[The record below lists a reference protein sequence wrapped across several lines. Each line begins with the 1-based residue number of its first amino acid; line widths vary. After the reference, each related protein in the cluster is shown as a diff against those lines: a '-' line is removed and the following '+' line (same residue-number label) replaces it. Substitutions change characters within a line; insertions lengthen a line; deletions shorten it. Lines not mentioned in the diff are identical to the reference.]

1 MSKTNDL
8 TSGNV
13 SSKLLKFFFPILL
26 TNCLQQVYSIADT
39 AIVGKGIGDNALGA
53 VGNLASLFF
62 FIIGFS
68 TGITNGFAVIIGQ
81 FFGSDDREE
90 LKRSV
95 ALSAEL
101 SFVIALFLTIIGLL
115 ILKPILM
122 LIQTDELI
130 MNDSLAYGYI
140 IFGGLSITIAYNL
153 CSGILRSLGDSKTPF
168 VAIMVSSIINILMD
182 SILIFIFHTGVTGA
196 AAATIFSQ
204 AVSTLICYLK
214 IRRIPE
220 IRTAITD
227 FIPDIKMFGLLL
239 KNGSAMAFMN
249 SITAIG
255 TIVVQRYVNSCG
267 VSFTSA
273 YSVCVRYLNLF
284 MLPSMTAGMH
294 ASAFVSQNFGARKP
308 DRIRQGV
315 HVCIAIAFSS
325 YILLGLLAILLPRQL
340 AAFMLNGDDTIT
352 LASSFLRTSG
362 IFIII
367 LNLLFVFRSAVQG
380 MGYPF
385 IPMLSGFAEMILRI
399 PVIIM
404 LLPGL
409 ELRAAAFAD
418 AFAWAGALIL
428 NFIAYLYY
436 YSNLEKNQL

>member
-13 SSKLLKFFFPILL
+13 TSKLLKFFFPMLL
-26 TNCLQQVYSIADT
+26 TNCLQQVYSLADT

-81 FFGSDDREE
+81 FFGSEDREG

-101 SFVIALFLTIIGLL
+101 SFVIAMFLTIIGRL
-115 ILKPILM
+115 ILRPILT
-122 LIQTDELI
+122 LIQTDHLI
-130 MNDSLAYGYI
+130 MNDSLTYGYI
-140 IFGGLSITIAYNL
+140 IFGGLSVTIAYNL

-168 VAIMVSSIINILMD
+168 VAIMVSSVINILMD
-182 SILIFIFHTGVTGA
+182 SILIFIFHTGVAGA
-196 AAATIFSQ
+196 AIATIFSQ

-220 IRTAITD
+220 IRTGIKD
-227 FIPDIKMFGLLL
+227 FTPDIKMFILLL

-284 MLPSMTAGMH
+284 MLPSMTAGMA

-315 HVCIAIAFSS
+315 HVCIAIAFGS
-325 YILLGLLAILLPRQL
+325 YILLGSLAVILPRNL

-385 IPMLSGFAEMILRI
+385 VPMLSGFAEMILRI
-399 PVIIM
+399 PVIII

-409 ELRAAAFAD
+409 ELKAAAFAD
-418 AFAWAGALIL
+418 AFAWAGALLL
-428 NFIAYLYY
+428 NFIAYLHYY
-436 YSNLEKNQL
+436 GDMIKKSV